1 MNNFKISLRNLL
13 HKPLY
18 AFLAVFSLAIS
29 IGLLIG
35 IQQLDASVKNQ
46 FENGLGSIDMVVGA
60 KGSPLQLVL
69 SSVLHIDNPTG
80 NIDYAEAKRIEKNP
94 LVKKAVPISYGD
106 NLKGYRIV
114 GSTQDFK
121 TFYGAEILEGKEA
134 TTSMEAVLGSEV
146 AEKLGLKLGDTFLS
160 SHGLTENTIEE
171 HDQEFEVVGIYKPTY
186 KVIDRLI
193 VTPLSSIWDVHA
205 HHGKEH
211 EDHSDHGHEEENE
224 NHHDHDHDSHHHETH
239 DHSGHDHSEHD
250 HEEDGHEDHEHEKGA
265 KEVTSLLVSFRNP
278 MGYITISRSINE
290 DTDMQAA
297 MPKFELDRL
306 FNFTGIGVKVVSWI
320 AYIILLISC
329 LTIFI
334 GLYKMV
340 RERAFDLA

>member
-46 FENGLGSIDMVVGA
+46 FENGLGGSIDMVVGGA

-69 SSVLHIDNPTG
+69 SSVLHIDNPPTG

-171 HDQEFEVVGIYKPTY
+171 HDEEFEVVGIYKPTF

-211 EDHSDHGHEEENE
+211 EDHSDRGHEEENE
-224 NHHDHDHDSHHHETH
+224 NHHDHDHDF
-239 DHSGHDHSEHD
+239 HD

-278 MGYITISRSINE
+278 MGYITLSRSINE

-306 FNFTGIGVKVVSWI
+306 FNFTGIGGVKVVSWI